1 MVHFNNR
8 HSFLAV
14 TLLLLSAAGG
24 LSQEPQNNQRSSRRL
39 QMLVLGDSISWGQ
52 GLKSENKTW
61 HHIKVWLQKS
71 TSRTVVERIEAR
83 SGAVIER
90 SSLINN
96 LTSSNQEVNVG
107 LPTLHDQIDN
117 ALQFYSDSSQVDL
130 VILSACANDVGTQ
143 TLLSAS
149 SVGQIDEMVKAKCGA
164 PMENLLLRT
173 AKVFPSAYVIVTGYY
188 PFFSEQTRNDFIL
201 RGLGRRF
208 FRTQADSD
216 LTMSKRELL
225 ESLTLNSKEWYDASN
240 TQIAEAARKVNEE
253 IGQERI
259 AFAKIDFP
267 GAYSFGAP
275 QTRLWEFN
283 RSFFRMALLFLSF
296 GKVLLPSND
305 EVRRLRSAGC
315 NELYEK
321 SKTEASKERRDR
333 RALRLTCQYASL
345 GHPNREGA
353 LLYADSITNILRSSG
368 FVARSSH

>member
-1 MVHFNNR
+1 MVQFNSKR
-8 HSFLAV
+8 YGFLAV
-14 TLLLLSAAGG
+14 TLVLLSAAGG

-52 GLKSENKTW
+52 GLKTENKTW
-61 HHIKVWLQKS
+61 HHVKVWLQRS
-71 TSRTVVERIEAR
+71 TGRMVVEKIEAR

-117 ALQFYSDSSQVDL
+117 ALQFYSDPSQVDL
-130 VILSACANDVGTQ
+130 VLLSACGNDVGTQ

-201 RGLGRRF
+201 RGLGSRF
-208 FRTQADSD
+208 FRTQANGD
-216 LTMSKRELL
+216 LRMSKRELL
-225 ESLTLNSKEWYDASN
+225 ASLTLNSKEWYDASN
-240 TQIAEAARKVNEE
+240 TQLAEAVRQVNEE
-253 IGQERI
+253 IGSNRV

-275 QTRLWEFN
+275 QTHLWEFN
-283 RSFFRMALLFLSF
+283 RSFF
-296 GKVLLPSND
+296 
-305 EVRRLRSAGC
+305 
-315 NELYEK
+315 
-321 SKTEASKERRDR
+321 
-333 RALRLTCQYASL
+333 
-345 GHPNREGA
+345 
-353 LLYADSITNILRSSG
+353 
-368 FVARSSH
+368 